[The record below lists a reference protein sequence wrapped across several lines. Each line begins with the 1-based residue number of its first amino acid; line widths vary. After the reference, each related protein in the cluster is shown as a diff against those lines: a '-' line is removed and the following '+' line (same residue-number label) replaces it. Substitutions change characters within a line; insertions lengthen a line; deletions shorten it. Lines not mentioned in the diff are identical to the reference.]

1 MLCFTL
7 KIWEFTSEWHP
18 LFQIT
23 NSSPVLYLLLSNL
36 YTVALGQNF
45 PLVVMFSSSDS
56 AEIEKWIEKPPIAIN
71 QMVFFLSLDDMQV
84 FETYQVT

>member
-1 MLCFTL
+1 M
-7 KIWEFTSEWHP
+7 
-18 LFQIT
+18 
-23 NSSPVLYLLLSNL
+23 
-36 YTVALGQNF
+36 ALGQNF
-45 PLVVMFSSSDS
+45 PVIVMFSSDS

>member
-1 MLCFTL
+1 MLKVELDRLSFLSFIFSLGQCD
-7 KIWEFTSEWHP
+7 
-18 LFQIT
+18 
-23 NSSPVLYLLLSNL
+23 LLLSHL

-45 PLVVMFSSSDS
+45 PVVVMFSSSDS

>member
-1 MLCFTL
+1 MC
-7 KIWEFTSEWHP
+7 I
-18 LFQIT
+18 
-23 NSSPVLYLLLSNL
+23 LLSNL

-45 PLVVMFSSSDS
+45 PVIVMFSSDS

>member
-1 MLCFTL
+1 MYTKTKEYPRF
-7 KIWEFTSEWHP
+7 
-18 LFQIT
+18 
-23 NSSPVLYLLLSNL
+23 YLLLSNI

-45 PLVVMFSSSDS
+45 PVVVMFSSSDS